1 MKHRTSIIQGFS
13 LIELLA
19 GISLTGM
26 IFLGSTS
33 LMFALFNSNSR
44 VKQLDILEQTKN
56 DLQVELSNQV
66 RWAKTVNILSPQQL
80 DIEATNGEVISY
92 RCDLA
97 AKNFLKNESTLTPKQ
112 VVISNCTI
120 RNFSRTISHIPVSLE
135 LLIEMHHKEF
145 IAVKDTLRLV
155 VSQRVGTNN

>member
-97 AKNFLKNESTLTPKQ
+97 AKNFL
-112 VVISNCTI
+112 
-120 RNFSRTISHIPVSLE
+120 
-135 LLIEMHHKEF
+135 
-145 IAVKDTLRLV
+145 LV
-155 VSQRVGTNN
+155 PTGNYY